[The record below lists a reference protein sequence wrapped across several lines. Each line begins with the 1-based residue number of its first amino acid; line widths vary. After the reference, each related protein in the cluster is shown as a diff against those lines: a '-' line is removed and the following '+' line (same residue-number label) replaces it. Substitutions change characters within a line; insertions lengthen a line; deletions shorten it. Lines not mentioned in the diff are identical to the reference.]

1 MKVICKKCKAAID
14 EAINQLINQSMDPS
28 ILHLL
33 TLTALLS
40 RMYPAPM
47 RPDMQTIVHI
57 NTAEIDGDRHSYDDD
72 GDILTSAIKDGLPRW
87 LKDSSDE

>member
-1 MKVICKKCKAAID
+1 
-14 EAINQLINQSMDPS
+14 
-28 ILHLL
+28 
-33 TLTALLS
+33 
-40 RMYPAPM
+40 MYPAPM